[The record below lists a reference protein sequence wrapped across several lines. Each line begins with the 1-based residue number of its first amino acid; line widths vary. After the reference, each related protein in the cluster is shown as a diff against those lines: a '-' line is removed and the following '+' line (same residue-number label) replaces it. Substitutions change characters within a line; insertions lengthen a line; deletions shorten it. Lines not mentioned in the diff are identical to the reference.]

1 MLSRAWLSVQKTL
14 NMGIGARIDSL
25 EAFTAKGGPDK
36 DDRGD
41 RGAGAGASSPLNDPR
56 RNSTMW

>member
-14 NMGIGARIDSL
+14 NVGVGARINTL

-36 DDRGD
+36 DDRGG
-41 RGAGAGASSPLNDPR
+41 RGTGGGAHPR
-56 RNSTMW
+56 R